1 MSIDARRVRWSVGR
15 DVLVL
20 DGVDLDVAAGAFVGL
35 LGPNGSGKS
44 TLLRLLAGV
53 HRPDAGAVRLDGRD
67 LRELPRRAAARRI
80 ALLAQESATEVD
92 MTVLDAVLL
101 GRIPHR
107 ARWGPLAADDV
118 RRAEHTLDLLD
129 AGALRDRRW
138 SELSGGERQR
148 VAIARALAQD
158 PDVLLL
164 DEPTNHLDVRHQL
177 AVLEL
182 LAASPRT
189 VVAALHDV
197 GLAAR
202 YCDAVAV
209 LHEGAVHAAGPPAQ
223 VLTPELL
230 EKVYG
235 VGAEIT
241 TGSDGRPRIHLTA
254 LPSTL
259 EPYC

>member
-1 MSIDARRVRWSVGR
+1 VTVDARRVRWSPGR
-15 DVLVL
+15 GVLVL
-20 DGVDLDVAAGAFVGL
+20 DGIDLDVPAGAFVGL

-53 HRPDAGAVRLDGRD
+53 RRPDAGTVRLDGRD
-67 LRELPRRAAARRI
+67 LHSLPRRDAARRI
-80 ALLAQESATEVD
+80 ALLAQESSTEVD

-107 ARWGPLAADDV
+107 ARWGPLGGDDV
-118 RRAEHTLDLLD
+118 RRAEHALTLLEV
-129 AGALRDRRW
+129 AALRDRRW

-209 LHEGAVHAAGPPAQ
+209 LHEGVVHAAGPPAA

-230 EKVYG
+230 EEVYG
-235 VGAEIT
+235 VGAEVT
-241 TGSDGRPRIHLTA
+241 TGGDGRPRIDLTPLGA
-254 LPSTL
+254 W
-259 EPYC
+259 